1 MASKAQ
7 IKARKLF
14 ALRSKRGDFRKAISK
29 TKKAKSNP
37 HTMPDDP
44 TFATKSKVIFGWD
57 VIGKTDNFA
66 WVQKSG
72 KKYQVI
78 TFRKH
83 STPQE
88 FAHKNMSKK
97 EAINYAQSFN
107 FLNK

>member
-1 MASKAQ
+1 MASAKQ
-7 IKARKLF
+7 IAWRKKF
-14 ALRSKRGDFRKAISK
+14 AKMAKSGKFRKSK
-29 TKKAKSNP
+29 KTWASKITEETEQRRADLEYGIIYPPNFKS
-37 HTMPDDP
+37 
-44 TFATKSKVIFGWD
+44 
-57 VIGKTDNFA
+57 IGKRDNFA
-66 WVQKSG
+66 WVEKSG